1 MSLAEGAGM
10 LKSTALNFVDPD
22 RHELNMGYHFEGTKY
37 WLCSREF
44 KKMGPYKLTDLK
56 KNILIGMLF
65 MMKGWG
71 TIYLGN
77 HDQPRMTS
85 RWGNDSPEFRAL
97 SSKYLHFL
105 LSMKGPFYYY
115 GDELRYG

>member
-56 KNILIGMLF
+56 K
-65 MMKGWG
+65 
-71 TIYLGN
+71 IYSDWDAVYDERLGN
-77 HDQPRMTS
+77 NLSWKPRPTQ
-85 RWGNDSPEFRAL
+85 DDL
-97 SSKYLHFL
+97 SL
-105 LSMKGPFYYY
+105 GQ
-115 GDELRYG
+115 